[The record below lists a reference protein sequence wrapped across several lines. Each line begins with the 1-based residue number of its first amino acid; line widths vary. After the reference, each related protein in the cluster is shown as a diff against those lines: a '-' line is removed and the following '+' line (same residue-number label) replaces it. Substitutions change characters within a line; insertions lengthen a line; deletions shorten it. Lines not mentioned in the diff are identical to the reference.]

1 MYDWLLFQKSGL
13 LDHSNKK
20 QKKLSISKSDIILKK
35 IETKVTGR
43 EADALKAFIESWI
56 LYRERCGLSINI
68 KFI

>member
-1 MYDWLLFQKSGL
+1 MKKIDKKIGVMYDWLLFQKSGL

-43 EADALKAFIESWI
+43 
-56 LYRERCGLSINI
+56 RQMH
-68 KFI
+68 